1 VGVAS
6 AGPDFYIIV
15 LADLT
20 MEHGALV
27 GRLRSLGAH
36 VGEALSHLD

>member
-1 VGVAS
+1 MGVAS
-6 AGPDFYIIV
+6 AGPDFYIVV

-20 MEHGALV
+20 IEHGSLV

-36 VGEALSHLD
+36 VGEALSQLD